1 MLLHVPVALEDKAAA
16 AFEDGVDLILRGAR
30 SRKRQRGT

>member
-1 MLLHVPVALEDKAAA
+1 VPAGLEDLAAA

-30 SRKRQRGT
+30 SRGRQRR